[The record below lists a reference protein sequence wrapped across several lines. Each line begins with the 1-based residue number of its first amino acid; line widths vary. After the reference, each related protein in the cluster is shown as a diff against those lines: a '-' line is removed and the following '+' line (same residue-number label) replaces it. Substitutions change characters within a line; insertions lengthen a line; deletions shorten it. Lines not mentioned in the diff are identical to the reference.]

1 MNNDRINELQDIS
14 NDFLKRLGEDE
25 EEELDSIK
33 NPIKTEINDN
43 NKNHSN
49 TLKLNMP
56 NFSISRLYRK
66 EKEKKPSLVKI
77 YYIIYIYSHKIYLN
91 H

>member
-25 EEELDSIK
+25 EEELHSIK
-33 NPIKTEINDN
+33 NPLRTEINDN
-43 NKNHSN
+43 NKNNSN

-56 NFSISRLYRK
+56 NFYISRLFRK

-77 YYIIYIYSHKIYLN
+77 NY
-91 H
+91 

>member
-14 NDFLKRLGEDE
+14 NDFLRRLGEDE
-25 EEELDSIK
+25 EEELHSIK
-33 NPIKTEINDN
+33 NPLRTEINDN
-43 NKNHSN
+43 NKNNSN

-56 NFSISRLYRK
+56 NFSISRLFRK

-77 YYIIYIYSHKIYLN
+77 NY
-91 H
+91 

>member
-14 NDFLKRLGEDE
+14 NDFLRRLGEDE
-25 EEELDSIK
+25 EEELHSIK
-33 NPIKTEINDN
+33 NPIRTEINDN
-43 NKNHSN
+43 NKDNSN

-77 YYIIYIYSHKIYLN
+77 NY
-91 H
+91 

>member
-25 EEELDSIK
+25 EEELHYIK
-33 NPIKTEINDN
+33 NPIRTEITDN
-43 NKNHSN
+43 NKNNSN

-77 YYIIYIYSHKIYLN
+77 NY
-91 H
+91 

>member
-1 MNNDRINELQDIS
+1 MNNNRINELQDIS

-25 EEELDSIK
+25 EEELHSIK
-33 NPIKTEINDN
+33 NPIRTEINDN
-43 NKNHSN
+43 NKNNSN
-49 TLKLNMP
+49 TLKLNMH

-77 YYIIYIYSHKIYLN
+77 NY
-91 H
+91 

>member
-1 MNNDRINELQDIS
+1 MNNDRTNELQDIS

-25 EEELDSIK
+25 ELELHSIK
-33 NPIKTEINDN
+33 NPIRTEINYN
-43 NKNHSN
+43 NKNNSN

-77 YYIIYIYSHKIYLN
+77 NY
-91 H
+91 

>member
-25 EEELDSIK
+25 DEELELHSIK
-33 NPIKTEINDN
+33 NPIRTEINDN
-43 NKNHSN
+43 NNSN

-77 YYIIYIYSHKIYLN
+77 NY
-91 H
+91 

>member
-1 MNNDRINELQDIS
+1 MKNDRINELQDIS

-33 NPIKTEINDN
+33 NPIKTDINDN

-77 YYIIYIYSHKIYLN
+77 NY
-91 H
+91 